1 MSGVPA
7 DGTVVAIDGPA
18 GAGKS
23 TVARRVAEELG
34 LPYLDT
40 GAMYRAVALG
50 LLEEGVDLSDREEVT
65 GSLDSVAL
73 DLVPGESEAAEIRL
87 RGEPVAERIRTAEV
101 GEAASKVAAVPAVRR
116 RMVRLQRSFGESHG
130 AVLEGRDIGTVVFPE
145 TPHKFFLDAS
155 QEERVRRRARERR
168 RKGEAVDEEEV
179 GRELSRR
186 DARDRGRADSPLRA
200 DESYTIIDT
209 SDLGIDEVVARVVS
223 SVRSRVTG

>member
-1 MSGVPA
+1 MV
-7 DGTVVAIDGPA
+7 
-18 GAGKS
+18 
-23 TVARRVAEELG
+23 
-34 LPYLDT
+34 
-40 GAMYRAVALG
+40 
-50 LLEEGVDLSDREEVT
+50 
-65 GSLDSVAL
+65 L
-73 DLVPGESEAAEIRL
+73 DLVPGESGAAEIRL